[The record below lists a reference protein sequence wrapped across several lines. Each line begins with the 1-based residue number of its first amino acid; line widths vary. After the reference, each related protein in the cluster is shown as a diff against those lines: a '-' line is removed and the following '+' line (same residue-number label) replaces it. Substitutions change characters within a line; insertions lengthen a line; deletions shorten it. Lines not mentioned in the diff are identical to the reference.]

1 MKARSFFCAV
11 VIVTILLVLTA
22 WLNDIEAREFEQLQN
37 SSNFS

>member
-11 VIVTILLVLTA
+11 VIATILLALTA
-22 WLNDIEAREFEQLQN
+22 WLKDIEAREVEQLQN